1 LDFVKRRHLMVGI
14 FPNIM
19 YAILLYFIIGAI
31 ANLFNGISLTYQI
44 LIPLIIGALTI
55 FPIAIELKKSNLITR
70 SIMEIA
76 EIIKWMALMYGFLT
90 LAIYIVEIAI
100 KIPTE
105 IMTLLFLAI
114 VPILA
119 IYAYINAHR
128 IKIISRE
135 LKIAN
140 LNEEVKL
147 IHISD
152 LHIGS
157 IRNKRLLKNIVAK
170 INSTNADLVI
180 ISGDLAD
187 GSCPIDDDSFLAFKD
202 SKIPI
207 IFTPGNHDLY
217 PGIENVISGVKAA
230 NVKVLLNEVFNFK
243 GLQIIGLP
251 FSFENSTTYGK
262 TTENITENM
271 TENTSETINENITEN
286 TSENTSENNIDNN
299 FDSNKPTVLVNHVPV
314 NWDNFSKLG
323 VDLQLSG
330 HTHGG
335 QFYPMTW
342 LIKLVFPF
350 SKGIFEKN
358 GKYLCVTA
366 GIGTLGPPMRWG
378 TNSEMI
384 LLKLTQ

>member
-1 LDFVKRRHLMVGI
+1 MDFVKKRHLIVGI
-14 FPNIM
+14 FPNLM
-19 YAILLYFIIGAI
+19 YTLLIYFLIGAI
-31 ANLFNGISLTYQI
+31 ANFINGISFIYQI
-44 LIPLIIGALTI
+44 SISLIIGAFTI
-55 FPIAIELKKSNLITR
+55 LPVLIEIKKSHLITR

-90 LAIYIVEIAI
+90 VAIYIINIAI
-100 KIPTE
+100 EIPTE
-105 IMTLLFLAI
+105 ILTFLFLAI

-119 IYAYINAHR
+119 IYAYINAHK
-128 IKIISRE
+128 IKIKSYE

-140 LNEEVKL
+140 LEEEVEI

-157 IRNKRLLKNIVAK
+157 IRNKGLLKNIVAK
-170 INSTNADLVI
+170 INSTDADIVI

-187 GSCPIDDDSFLAFKD
+187 GSCPIDDNSFLAFKD
-202 SKIPI
+202 SKVPI

-217 PGIENVISGVKAA
+217 PGIENVISAAKAA
-230 NVKVLLNEVFNFK
+230 NLIVLGNEILDFK
-243 GLQIIGLP
+243 GLQIVGIP
-251 FSFENSTTYGK
+251 FSFEKSTTRGK
-262 TTENITENM
+262 
-271 TENTSETINENITEN
+271 S
-286 TSENTSENNIDNN
+286 SDDNLN
-299 FDSNKPTVLVNHVPV
+299 FIEFDRDKPTVLINHIPA
-314 NWDNFSKLG
+314 NWEIFSKLG

-342 LIKLVFPF
+342 LTKLVFPF
-350 SKGIFEKN
+350 SKGIYEKN

-378 TNSEMI
+378 TDAEMI
-384 LLKLTQ
+384 VLKLSS